1 MAEPLGLLL
10 LSGGHERA
18 HYALVLATA
27 AAAIGRGVTLFAS
40 NAGCRLLLDPCPWL
54 ADPREALLRA
64 RGVADLA
71 TLLSAAE
78 ELGVQ
83 RLVCEAGLRAEGLV
97 EAPLAPGVE
106 RSGVVGFLAAIG
118 RGQIITL

>member
-40 NAGCRLLLDPCPWL
+40 NAGCRLLLDPCPLL

-71 TLLSAAE
+71 TLLIAAE

-83 RLVCEAGLRAEGLV
+83 RLICEAGLRAEGLV
-97 EAPLAPGVE
+97 KAPLATGVE

-118 RGQIITL
+118 AGQIITL

>member
-27 AAAIGRGVTLFAS
+27 AAATGRPVTLFAA

-64 RGVADLA
+64 RGVADMA
-71 TLLSAAE
+71 TLLEAAV

-83 RLVCEAGLRAEGLV
+83 RLACEAGLRAEGLA

-106 RSGVVGFLAAIG
+106 RAGVVGFLAAIG
-118 RGQIITL
+118 PGQIITL